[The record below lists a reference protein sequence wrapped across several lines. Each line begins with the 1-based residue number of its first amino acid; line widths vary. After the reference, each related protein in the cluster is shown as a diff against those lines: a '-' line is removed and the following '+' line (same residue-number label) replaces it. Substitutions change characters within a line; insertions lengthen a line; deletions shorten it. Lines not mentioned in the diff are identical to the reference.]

1 MFFLTRVVA
10 DDQRSLALGFQS
22 AIWRIFGP
30 IPGPIIFGAL
40 FDASC
45 VKWQGEC
52 GRRGNCWVYDNGQ
65 LSIYAASFGIP
76 CMAVAAVLLF
86 FAWLTYPKQQQHF
99 DTNKEIEDETQRN
112 EPIEDNI
119 RLNGDSSHRV
129 NSRSWSHGSR
139 PSTLAKLLTEDGHV
153 KLLNDTSAVN
163 TPLDEF
169 GSSTENSPDSNIPIL
184 PSSI

>member
-1 MFFLTRVVA
+1 MFFLNRVVA

-52 GRRGNCWVYDNGQ
+52 GRRGNCWVYDNWN

-86 FAWLTYPKQQQHF
+86 FAWLTYPKQQQHVY
-99 DTNKEIEDETQRN
+99 TKEKMEDETQRN

-119 RLNGDSSHRV
+119 KLNG
-129 NSRSWSHGSR
+129 NSPHKRSSWSHGSR
-139 PSTLAKLLTEDGHV
+139 PSTLAKLLTEDGTV

-163 TPLDEF
+163 TPLDEY

>member
-52 GRRGNCWVYDNGQ
+52 GRRGNCWVYDNWN

-86 FAWLTYPKQQQHF
+86 FAWLTYPKQQQ
-99 DTNKEIEDETQRN
+99 DVYTKEKMEDGTQRN

-119 RLNGDSSHRV
+119 KLNG
-129 NSRSWSHGSR
+129 NSPHKRSSWSHGSR
-139 PSTLAKLLTEDGHV
+139 PSTLAKLLTEDGTV
-153 KLLNDTSAVN
+153 KLLSDTSAVN
-163 TPLDEF
+163 TPLDEC
-169 GSSTENSPDSNIPIL
+169 GSSTENSPDSNILIL